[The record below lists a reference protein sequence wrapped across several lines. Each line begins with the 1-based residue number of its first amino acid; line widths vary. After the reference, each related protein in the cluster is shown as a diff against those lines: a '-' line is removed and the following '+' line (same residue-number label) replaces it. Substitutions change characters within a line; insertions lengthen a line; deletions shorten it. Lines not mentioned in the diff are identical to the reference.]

1 MQTPCWVR
9 SIALALA
16 LILLIP
22 YQTAAVEFVF
32 VGTRQVGMGGA
43 GVASTFDATATYWNP
58 AALAMSKKVDV
69 RLQGTLGAVD
79 RGDVFDTLKEIN
91 QFNFS
96 DASAANQARLQ
107 YLIDKINRPS
117 TNLSTAGSGGF
128 YLKANFGEHAI
139 GFNVSDVATGG
150 AFTQTPATVTGTPGN
165 VNVNGQM
172 GLNGLEARQAAI
184 SYAYAFA
191 DRMFSIGIT
200 GKYIQGAAY
209 TSTTNIRGASDDIK
223 IFEDLGRAKI
233 TSALA
238 IDIGAMY
245 RPASW
250 LRFGVVAKDINA
262 PTFDAPNGAQFKL
275 DPQVRAGMAVN
286 PYRSLTLSADVDLT
300 SNKTL
305 TPGVKSQYLSLGAE
319 QTILSELLSF
329 RVGAFKNMQ
338 DAQTPFIPT
347 AGFGLRLLALRI
359 DIGGGYDFR
368 DQAAI
373 ASGSIGM
380 TF

>member
-1 MQTPCWVR
+1 
-9 SIALALA
+9 
-16 LILLIP
+16 
-22 YQTAAVEFVF
+22 
-32 VGTRQVGMGGA
+32 MGGA
-43 GVASTFDATATYWNP
+43 GVASTIDATGTYWNP
-58 AALAMSKKVDV
+58 ATLAMSKKVDIRV
-69 RLQGTLGAVD
+69 MGAGSAVD
-79 RGDVFDTLKEIN
+79 RGDFFDSIKEIN

-96 DASAANQARLQ
+96 DTSPANQARLQ
-107 YLIDKINRPS
+107 NLVDRINRPS
-117 TNLSTAGSGGF
+117 TNLSAAAAGGF

-150 AFTQTPATVTGTPGN
+150 GFVRTPASVTSTAGN
-165 VNVNGQM
+165 LNVNGQL

-184 SYAYAFA
+184 SYAYSFMDRTFA
-191 DRMFSIGIT
+191 VGVT
-200 GKYIQGAAY
+200 GKFIQGAAY
-209 TSTTNIRGASDDIK
+209 TGTTAIRGASDDVK
-223 IFEDLGRAKI
+223 VFDELGRAKI
-233 TSALA
+233 STAVG

-262 PTFDAPNGAQFKL
+262 PTFDAPNGEQFKL
-275 DPQVRAGMAVN
+275 DPQVRAGVAFN
-286 PYRSLTLSADVDLT
+286 PYSSLTLSLDADLT

-305 TPGVKSQYLSLGAE
+305 TPGVKSQLLSLGAE

-368 DQAAI
+368 DQAAL
-373 ASGSIGM
+373 ATGSIGM

>member
-1 MQTPCWVR
+1 MQMPYWVR
-9 SIALALA
+9 PVALGLV
-16 LILLIP
+16 LLIP
-22 YQTAAVEFVF
+22 YQAAAVEFVF

-43 GVASTFDATATYWNP
+43 GVAATFDATATYWNP
-58 AALAMSKKVDV
+58 AALAMSRKVDV
-69 RLQGTLGAVD
+69 RLQGTLGGVD
-79 RGDVFDTLKEIN
+79 RGDVLDTIKEIN

-96 DASAANQARLQ
+96 DTSAANQARLQ
-107 YLIDKINRPS
+107 YLVDKINKPT
-117 TNLSTAGSGGF
+117 TNLSSAGSGGF

-150 AFTQTPATVTGTPGN
+150 AFTRTPAAITGTPGN
-165 VNVNGQM
+165 QTVNGQF

-209 TSTTNIRGASDDIK
+209 SSTTNIRGADDNIR
-223 IFEDLGRAKI
+223 IFQDLGQARI

-238 IDIGAMY
+238 VDIGAMY
-245 RPASW
+245 RPSSW
-250 LRFGVVAKDINA
+250 LRFGIVAKDINA
-262 PTFDAPNGAQFKL
+262 PTFDAPNGEQFKL
-275 DPQVRAGMAVN
+275 DPQVRTGFAFN
-286 PYRSLTLSADVDLT
+286 PYSSLTLSADVDIT

>member
-1 MQTPCWVR
+1 MPTQSQVR
-9 SIALALA
+9 TIALAI
-16 LILLIP
+16 LILLP
-22 YQTAAVEFVF
+22 FPATAVEFVF
-32 VGTRQVGMGGA
+32 VGARQIGMGGA
-43 GVASTFDATATYWNP
+43 GVASTIDATGTYWNP
-58 AALAMSKKVDV
+58 ATLAMSKKVDIRV
-69 RLQGTLGAVD
+69 MGAGSAVD
-79 RGDVFDTLKEIN
+79 RGDFFDGIKEIN
-91 QFNFS
+91 RFNFS

-107 YLIDKINRPS
+107 NLVDRINRPS
-117 TNLSTAGSGGF
+117 TNLSAAAAGGF
-128 YLKANFGEHAI
+128 YLKANFGDHAI

-150 AFTQTPATVTGTPGN
+150 GFVRTPASITGAPGN
-165 VNVNGQM
+165 LNVNGQL

-191 DRMFSIGIT
+191 DRTFAVGIT
-200 GKYIQGAAY
+200 GKFIQGAAY
-209 TSTTNIRGASDDIK
+209 TSTTAIRGASDDVK
-223 IFEDLGRAKI
+223 VFDELGRAKI
-233 TSALA
+233 STALG

-262 PTFDAPNGAQFKL
+262 PTFDAPNGEKFKL
-275 DPQVRAGMAVN
+275 DPQVRAGVAFN
-286 PYRSLTLSADVDLT
+286 PYSSLTLSLDADLT

-305 TPGVKSQYLSLGAE
+305 TPGVKSQLLSLGAE

-347 AGFGLRLLALRI
+347 AGFGLRLLALRV

-368 DQAAI
+368 DQAAL
-373 ASGSIGM
+373 ATGSIGM
-380 TF
+380 NF

>member
-9 SIALALA
+9 SVALALA

-22 YQTAAVEFVF
+22 YQAAAIEFVF

-96 DASAANQARLQ
+96 DPSAANQARLQ

-250 LRFGVVAKDINA
+250 LRFGIVAKDINA
-262 PTFDAPNGAQFKL
+262 PTFDAPNGQQFKL
-275 DPQVRAGMAVN
+275 DPQVRTGVAFN
-286 PYRSLTLSADVDLT
+286 PYSSLTLSADVDIT

>member
-1 MQTPCWVR
+1 MPYWVR
-9 SIALALA
+9 PVALGLV
-16 LILLIP
+16 LLIP
-22 YQTAAVEFVF
+22 YQAAAVEFVF

-43 GVASTFDATATYWNP
+43 GVAATFDATATYWNP
-58 AALAMSKKVDV
+58 AALAMSRKVDV
-69 RLQGTLGAVD
+69 RLQGTLGGVD
-79 RGDVFDTLKEIN
+79 RGDVLDTIKEIN

-96 DASAANQARLQ
+96 DTSAANQARLQ
-107 YLIDKINRPS
+107 YLVDKINKPT
-117 TNLSTAGSGGF
+117 TNLSSAGSGGF

-150 AFTQTPATVTGTPGN
+150 AFTRTPAAITGTPGN
-165 VNVNGQM
+165 QTVNGQF

-209 TSTTNIRGASDDIK
+209 SSTTNIRGADDNIR
-223 IFEDLGRAKI
+223 IFQDLGQARI

-238 IDIGAMY
+238 VDIGAMY
-245 RPASW
+245 RPSSW
-250 LRFGVVAKDINA
+250 LRFGIVAKDINA
-262 PTFDAPNGAQFKL
+262 PTFDAPNGEQFKL
-275 DPQVRAGMAVN
+275 DPQVRTGFAFN
-286 PYRSLTLSADVDLT
+286 PYSSLTLSADVDIT

>member
-1 MQTPCWVR
+1 MLDTVY
-9 SIALALA
+9 SL
-16 LILLIP
+16 
-22 YQTAAVEFVF
+22 
-32 VGTRQVGMGGA
+32 
-43 GVASTFDATATYWNP
+43 S
-58 AALAMSKKVDV
+58 
-69 RLQGTLGAVD
+69 
-79 RGDVFDTLKEIN
+79 GDVPAMAPPDDPGAFFQPGALVLGSVRQICQIRK
-91 QFNFS
+91 
-96 DASAANQARLQ
+96 L
-107 YLIDKINRPS
+107 
-117 TNLSTAGSGGF
+117 GSGGAV
-128 YLKANFGEHAI
+128 LH
-139 GFNVSDVATGG
+139 VDV
-150 AFTQTPATVTGTPGN
+150 PVEP
-165 VNVNGQM
+165 
-172 GLNGLEARQAAI
+172 EARLELELEDGETLEGVVAWRQGSEI
-184 SYAYAFA
+184 GLKF
-191 DRMFSIGIT
+191 DR
-200 GKYIQGAAY
+200 
-209 TSTTNIRGASDDIK
+209 
-223 IFEDLGRAKI
+223 
-233 TSALA
+233 A

-305 TPGVKSQYLSLGAE
+305 TPGVKSQYLSLCAE

>member
-1 MQTPCWVR
+1 MQMPYWVR
-9 SIALALA
+9 SVALGLV
-16 LILLIP
+16 LLIP
-22 YQTAAVEFVF
+22 YQAAAVEFVF

-43 GVASTFDATATYWNP
+43 GVAATFDATATYWNP
-58 AALAMSKKVDV
+58 AALAMSRKVDV
-69 RLQGTLGAVD
+69 RLQATLGGVD
-79 RGDVFDTLKEIN
+79 RGDVLDTIKDIN

-96 DASAANQARLQ
+96 DTSAANQARLQ
-107 YLIDKINRPS
+107 YLVDKINKPT
-117 TNLSTAGSGGF
+117 TNLSSAGSGGF

-150 AFTQTPATVTGTPGN
+150 AFTRTPAAITGTPGN
-165 VNVNGQM
+165 QTVNGQF

-209 TSTTNIRGASDDIK
+209 SSTTNIRGADDNIR
-223 IFEDLGRAKI
+223 IFQDLGQARI

-238 IDIGAMY
+238 VDIGAMY
-245 RPASW
+245 RPSSW
-250 LRFGVVAKDINA
+250 LRFGIVAKDINA
-262 PTFDAPNGAQFKL
+262 PTFDAPNGEQFKL
-275 DPQVRAGMAVN
+275 DPQVRTGVAFN
-286 PYRSLTLSADVDLT
+286 PYSSLTLSADVDIT

>member
-1 MQTPCWVR
+1 MQTPRWVR
-9 SIALALA
+9 SVAFGLV
-16 LILLIP
+16 LLIP
-22 YQTAAVEFVF
+22 CHAVAAEFVF

-43 GVASTFDATATYWNP
+43 GVAATFDATAGYWNP
-58 AALAMSKKVDV
+58 AALAMSKKGDV

-79 RGDVFDTLKEIN
+79 RGDFFDRIKEIN

-96 DASAANQARLQ
+96 DTSAANQARLQ
-107 YLIDKINRPS
+107 YLVDSINKPT
-117 TNLSTAGSGGF
+117 TNLSAAGSGGF

-139 GFNVSDVATGG
+139 GFNVSDIATGG
-150 AFTQTPATVTGTPGN
+150 AFVRTPATVTGAPGN
-165 VNVNGQM
+165 QTVSGQF

-209 TSTTNIRGASDDIK
+209 TGTTNISGASDDIK

-233 TSALA
+233 TSALS
-238 IDIGAMY
+238 IDLGAMY
-245 RPASW
+245 RPSSW
-250 LRFGVVAKDINA
+250 LRFGVVAKDITA
-262 PTFDAPNGAQFKL
+262 PTFDAPNGERFKL

-286 PYRSLTLSADVDLT
+286 PYSSLTLSADVDIT

-305 TPGVKSQYLSLGAE
+305 TPGVKSQFLSLGAE

-368 DQAAI
+368 DQAAL

>member
-1 MQTPCWVR
+1 MQTPRWVR
-9 SIALALA
+9 SVAFG
-16 LILLIP
+16 LILFVP
-22 YQTAAVEFVF
+22 CQAGAAEFVF

-43 GVASTFDATATYWNP
+43 GVAATFDATAGYWNP
-58 AALAMSKKVDV
+58 AALAMSKKGDI
-69 RLQGTLGAVD
+69 RLQGTGGAVD
-79 RGDVFDTLKEIN
+79 RGDFFDRVKEIN
-91 QFNFS
+91 QFNFA

-107 YLIDKINRPS
+107 YLVNEINKPT
-117 TNLSTAGSGGF
+117 TNLSGTASGGF
-128 YLKANFGEHAI
+128 YLKANFGEHAV
-139 GFNVSDVATGG
+139 GFNVSDIASSGG
-150 AFTQTPATVTGTPGN
+150 FVRTPASVTGTPGN
-165 VNVNGQM
+165 QTVNGQF

-209 TSTTNIRGASDDIK
+209 TGTTNISGASDDIK

-233 TSALA
+233 TSALS
-238 IDIGAMY
+238 IDLGAMY

-250 LRFGVVAKDINA
+250 LRFGVVAKDITA
-262 PTFDAPNGAQFKL
+262 PTFDAPNGEKFKL

-286 PYRSLTLSADVDLT
+286 PYSSLTLSADVDIT

-305 TPGVKSQYLSLGAE
+305 TPGVKSQILSLGAE

-338 DAQTPFIPT
+338 DPQTPFIPT

-373 ASGSIGM
+373 ASGSLGM

>member
-1 MQTPCWVR
+1 MQKPRWVR
-9 SIALALA
+9 SVAFGLALFVPCHA
-16 LILLIP
+16 F
-22 YQTAAVEFVF
+22 AVEFVF

-43 GVASTFDATATYWNP
+43 GVAATVDATAGYWNP
-58 AALAMSKKVDV
+58 AALAMSKKGDI
-69 RLQGTLGAVD
+69 RLQGSVGAVD
-79 RGDVFDTLKEIN
+79 RGDFFDRIKEIN

-96 DASAANQARLQ
+96 DTSAANQARLQ
-107 YLIDKINRPS
+107 YLVNEINKPT
-117 TNLSTAGSGGF
+117 TNLSGTGSGGF

-139 GFNVSDVATGG
+139 GFNVSDIASGG
-150 AFTQTPATVTGTPGN
+150 GFVRTPASVTGTPGN
-165 VNVNGQM
+165 QTVNGQF

-209 TSTTNIRGASDDIK
+209 TGTTNISGARDDIQ
-223 IFEDLGRAKI
+223 IFDDLGRAKI
-233 TSALA
+233 TSALS
-238 IDIGAMY
+238 IDLGAMY

-250 LRFGVVAKDINA
+250 LRFGIVAKDVTA
-262 PTFDAPNGAQFKL
+262 PTFDAPNGEKFKL

-286 PYRSLTLSADVDLT
+286 PYSSLTLSADVDIT

-305 TPGVKSQYLSLGAE
+305 TPGVKSQILSLGAE

-338 DAQTPFIPT
+338 DPQTPFIPT

-359 DIGGGYDFR
+359 DIAGGYDFR
-368 DQAAI
+368 DQAAL
-373 ASGSIGM
+373 ASGSLGM

>member
-1 MQTPCWVR
+1 MQKPRWVR
-9 SIALALA
+9 SIAFG
-16 LILLIP
+16 LILFVP
-22 YQTAAVEFVF
+22 CQAGAAEFVF

-43 GVASTFDATATYWNP
+43 GVAATFDATAGYWNP
-58 AALAMSKKVDV
+58 AALAMSKKGDI
-69 RLQGTLGAVD
+69 RLQGSGGAVD
-79 RGDVFDTLKEIN
+79 RGDFFDRIKEIN
-91 QFNFS
+91 QFNFA
-96 DASAANQARLQ
+96 DTSAANQARLQ
-107 YLIDKINRPS
+107 YLVNEINKPT
-117 TNLSTAGSGGF
+117 TNLSGTASGGF
-128 YLKANFGEHAI
+128 YLKANFGEHAV
-139 GFNVSDVATGG
+139 GFNVSDIASGG
-150 AFTQTPATVTGTPGN
+150 SFGRTPASVTGTPGSQT
-165 VNVNGQM
+165 VNGQF

-209 TSTTNIRGASDDIK
+209 TGTTNISGASDDIK

-233 TSALA
+233 TSALS
-238 IDIGAMY
+238 IDLGAMY

-250 LRFGVVAKDINA
+250 LRFGVVAKDITA
-262 PTFDAPNGAQFKL
+262 PTFDAPNGEKFKL

-286 PYRSLTLSADVDLT
+286 PYSSLTLSADVDIT

-305 TPGVKSQYLSLGAE
+305 TPGVKSQILSLGAE

-338 DAQTPFIPT
+338 DPQTPFIPT

-373 ASGSIGM
+373 ASGSLGM

>member
-1 MQTPCWVR
+1 MQTPRWVR
-9 SIALALA
+9 TVAFG
-16 LILLIP
+16 LILFLP
-22 YQTAAVEFVF
+22 CHAVAAEFVF

-43 GVASTFDATATYWNP
+43 GVASTFDATAGYWNP
-58 AALAMSKKVDV
+58 AALAMSKKVDI
-69 RLQGTLGAVD
+69 RIQGSGGAVD
-79 RGDVFDTLKEIN
+79 RGDFFDRIKEIN
-91 QFNFS
+91 QFNFN
-96 DASAANQARLQ
+96 DAGAANQARLQ
-107 YLIDKINRPS
+107 YLVNEINKPT
-117 TNLSTAGSGGF
+117 TNLSGAASGGF

-139 GFNVSDVATGG
+139 GFNVSDIATSGG
-150 AFTQTPATVTGTPGN
+150 FVRTPATVTGAPGN
-165 VNVNGQM
+165 QTVNGQF

-209 TSTTNIRGASDDIK
+209 TSTTNISGASDDVK

-233 TSALA
+233 TSALS
-238 IDIGAMY
+238 IDLGAMY

-262 PTFDAPNGAQFKL
+262 PTFDAPNGEQFKL

-286 PYRSLTLSADVDLT
+286 PYSSLTLSADVDVT

-305 TPGVKSQYLSLGAE
+305 TPGVKSQILSLGAE

-368 DQAAI
+368 DQAAL

>member
-1 MQTPCWVR
+1 MQKPRWVR
-9 SIALALA
+9 SIAFG
-16 LILLIP
+16 LILFVP
-22 YQTAAVEFVF
+22 CQAGAAEFVF

-43 GVASTFDATATYWNP
+43 GVAATFDATAGYWNP
-58 AALAMSKKVDV
+58 AALAMSKKGDI
-69 RLQGTLGAVD
+69 RLQGSGGAVD
-79 RGDVFDTLKEIN
+79 RGDFFDRIKEIN
-91 QFNFS
+91 QFNFA
-96 DASAANQARLQ
+96 DTSAANQARLQ
-107 YLIDKINRPS
+107 YLVNEINKPT
-117 TNLSTAGSGGF
+117 TNLSAAASGGF

-139 GFNVSDVATGG
+139 GFNVSDIATGG
-150 AFTQTPATVTGTPGN
+150 GFVRTPASVTGTPGN
-165 VNVNGQM
+165 QTVNGQF

-209 TSTTNIRGASDDIK
+209 TGTTNISGASDDIK
-223 IFEDLGRAKI
+223 IFDDLGRAKI
-233 TSALA
+233 TSALS
-238 IDIGAMY
+238 IDLGAMY

-250 LRFGVVAKDINA
+250 LRFGVVAKDVTA
-262 PTFDAPNGAQFKL
+262 PTFDAPNGEKFKL

-286 PYRSLTLSADVDLT
+286 PYSSLTLSADVDIT

-305 TPGVKSQYLSLGAE
+305 TPGVKSQILSLGAE

-338 DAQTPFIPT
+338 DPQTPFIPT

-373 ASGSIGM
+373 ASGSLGM

>member
-1 MQTPCWVR
+1 
-9 SIALALA
+9 
-16 LILLIP
+16 
-22 YQTAAVEFVF
+22 
-32 VGTRQVGMGGA
+32 
-43 GVASTFDATATYWNP
+43 
-58 AALAMSKKVDV
+58 
-69 RLQGTLGAVD
+69 
-79 RGDVFDTLKEIN
+79 
-91 QFNFS
+91 
-96 DASAANQARLQ
+96 
-107 YLIDKINRPS
+107 
-117 TNLSTAGSGGF
+117 
-128 YLKANFGEHAI
+128 
-139 GFNVSDVATGG
+139 
-150 AFTQTPATVTGTPGN
+150 
-165 VNVNGQM
+165 
-172 GLNGLEARQAAI
+172 
-184 SYAYAFA
+184 YAFA

-200 GKYIQGAAY
+200 AKYIQGAAY
-209 TSTTNIRGASDDIK
+209 TGATNVSGARDDIK
-223 IFEDLGRAKI
+223 VFEELGRAKI
-233 TSALA
+233 TSALG
-238 IDIGAMY
+238 IDLGAMY

-262 PTFDAPNGAQFKL
+262 PTFDTPNGEQFKL

-286 PYRSLTLSADVDLT
+286 PHSSLTLSADVDIT

-305 TPGVKSQYLSLGAE
+305 TPGVKSQLLSLGAE

-368 DQAAI
+368 DQGAL

>member
-1 MQTPCWVR
+1 
-9 SIALALA
+9 
-16 LILLIP
+16 
-22 YQTAAVEFVF
+22 
-32 VGTRQVGMGGA
+32 
-43 GVASTFDATATYWNP
+43 
-58 AALAMSKKVDV
+58 MSKKGDI
-69 RLQGTLGAVD
+69 RLQGSGGAVD
-79 RGDVFDTLKEIN
+79 RGDFFDRIKEIN
-91 QFNFS
+91 QFNFA
-96 DASAANQARLQ
+96 DTSAANQARLQ
-107 YLIDKINRPS
+107 YLVNEINKPT
-117 TNLSTAGSGGF
+117 TNLSGTASGGF
-128 YLKANFGEHAI
+128 YLKANFGEHAV
-139 GFNVSDVATGG
+139 GFNVSDIASGG
-150 AFTQTPATVTGTPGN
+150 SFVRTPASVTGTPGSQT
-165 VNVNGQM
+165 VNGQF

-209 TSTTNIRGASDDIK
+209 TGTTNISGASDDIK

-233 TSALA
+233 TSALS
-238 IDIGAMY
+238 IDLGAMY

-250 LRFGVVAKDINA
+250 LRFGVVAKDITA
-262 PTFDAPNGAQFKL
+262 PTFDAPNGEKFKL

-286 PYRSLTLSADVDLT
+286 PYSSLTLSADVDIT

-305 TPGVKSQYLSLGAE
+305 TPGVKSQILSLGAE

-338 DAQTPFIPT
+338 DPQTPFIPT

-373 ASGSIGM
+373 ASGSLGM

>member
-1 MQTPCWVR
+1 MQMPYWVR
-9 SIALALA
+9 PVAFGLV
-16 LILLIP
+16 LLIP
-22 YQTAAVEFVF
+22 YQAAAVEFVF

-43 GVASTFDATATYWNP
+43 GVAATFDATATYWNP

-69 RLQGTLGAVD
+69 RLQGTLGGVD
-79 RGDVFDTLKEIN
+79 RGDVLDTIKEIN

-96 DASAANQARLQ
+96 DTSAANQARLQ
-107 YLIDKINRPS
+107 YLVDKINKPT
-117 TNLSTAGSGGF
+117 TNLSSAGSGGF

-150 AFTQTPATVTGTPGN
+150 AFTRTPATITGTPGN
-165 VNVNGQM
+165 QTVNGQF

-209 TSTTNIRGASDDIK
+209 SSTTNIRGADDNIK
-223 IFEDLGRAKI
+223 IFEDLGQARI

-238 IDIGAMY
+238 VDIGAMY
-245 RPASW
+245 RPSSW
-250 LRFGVVAKDINA
+250 LRFGIVAKDINA
-262 PTFDAPNGAQFKL
+262 PTFDAPNGEQFKL
-275 DPQVRAGMAVN
+275 DPQVRTGVAFN
-286 PYRSLTLSADVDLT
+286 PYSSLTLSADVDIT

>member
-1 MQTPCWVR
+1 MQTPRWVR
-9 SIALALA
+9 SVAFG
-16 LILLIP
+16 LILFVP
-22 YQTAAVEFVF
+22 CQAGAAEFVF

-43 GVASTFDATATYWNP
+43 GVAATFDATAGYWNP
-58 AALAMSKKVDV
+58 AALAMSKKGDI
-69 RLQGTLGAVD
+69 RLQGTGGAVD
-79 RGDVFDTLKEIN
+79 RGDFFDRVKEIN
-91 QFNFS
+91 QFNFA
-96 DASAANQARLQ
+96 DTSAANQARLQ
-107 YLIDKINRPS
+107 YLVNEINKPT
-117 TNLSTAGSGGF
+117 TNLSGTASGGF
-128 YLKANFGEHAI
+128 YLKANFGEHAV
-139 GFNVSDVATGG
+139 GFNVSDIASSGG
-150 AFTQTPATVTGTPGN
+150 FVRTPASVTGTPGN
-165 VNVNGQM
+165 QTVNGQF

-209 TSTTNIRGASDDIK
+209 TGTTNISGASDDIK

-233 TSALA
+233 TSALS
-238 IDIGAMY
+238 IDLGAMY

-250 LRFGVVAKDINA
+250 LRFGVVAKDVTA
-262 PTFDAPNGAQFKL
+262 PTFDAPNGEKFKL

-286 PYRSLTLSADVDLT
+286 PYSSLTLSADVDIT

-305 TPGVKSQYLSLGAE
+305 TPGVKSQILSLGAE

-329 RVGAFKNMQ
+329 RVGAYKNMQ
-338 DAQTPFIPT
+338 DSQTPFIPT

-373 ASGSIGM
+373 ASGSLGM

>member
-1 MQTPCWVR
+1 MQTPRWVR
-9 SIALALA
+9 TVAFG
-16 LILLIP
+16 LILFLP
-22 YQTAAVEFVF
+22 CQGVAAEFVF

-43 GVASTFDATATYWNP
+43 GVASTFDATAGYWNP
-58 AALAMSKKVDV
+58 AALAMSKKIDI
-69 RLQGTLGAVD
+69 RIQGTGGAVD
-79 RGDVFDTLKEIN
+79 RGDFFDRTKEIN

-96 DASAANQARLQ
+96 DTSAANQARLQ
-107 YLIDKINRPS
+107 YLVNEINKPT
-117 TNLSTAGSGGF
+117 TNLSAAASGGF

-139 GFNVSDVATGG
+139 GFSVSDIATGG
-150 AFTQTPATVTGTPGN
+150 GFVRTPATVTGAPGN
-165 VNVNGQM
+165 QTVSGQF

-209 TSTTNIRGASDDIK
+209 TGTTNISGASDDVK

-233 TSALA
+233 TSALS
-238 IDIGAMY
+238 IDLGAMY

-250 LRFGVVAKDINA
+250 LRVGVVAKDITA
-262 PTFDAPNGAQFKL
+262 PTFDAPNGERFKL

-286 PYRSLTLSADVDLT
+286 PYSSLTLSADVDIT

-305 TPGVKSQYLSLGAE
+305 TPGVKSQILSLGAE

-338 DAQTPFIPT
+338 DPQTPFIPT

-368 DQAAI
+368 DQAAL
-373 ASGSIGM
+373 ASGSLGM